1 MLTGR
6 RIANSTC
13 AIAVLQ
19 TFESERIFA
28 FENAPTHS
36 GINTPAIRLAAAT
49 KFPPRKIMPGP
60 VQNSCWFRPPAE
72 YPPISAVSVG
82 TLLKFCAMHINCSV
96 ANRDSYVK
104 FIKTFVFP
112 IFRLEADSFQ
122 VYIALQHNLVVQ
134 ANCVFF
140 FLGRFLPIKLRPFFG
155 AAFFLCISSGCWF
168 AGLTR
173 QTSAAML
180 QHSIKPASRQV
191 RTYRLRRAPGSS
203 EPCPPTCQ
211 A

>member
-6 RIANSTC
+6 RTANSTC

-19 TFESERIFA
+19 TSELAWIFA
-28 FENAPTHS
+28 FENALAHS
-36 GINTPAIRLAAAT
+36 GNNTPAIRLAAAT

-72 YPPISAVSVG
+72 YPTISAISVG
-82 TLLKFCAMHINCSV
+82 TQLKFCAMHINCSG

-112 IFRLEADSFQ
+112 LFRLEADSCQ

-140 FLGRFLPIKLRPFFG
+140 SLGRFLPIKLRPLFG
-155 AAFFLCISSGCWF
+155 AAFFVYPVVVS
-168 AGLTR
+168 
-173 QTSAAML
+173 L
-180 QHSIKPASRQV
+180 QV
-191 RTYRLRRAPGSS
+191 
-203 EPCPPTCQ
+203 
-211 A
+211 

>member
-19 TFESERIFA
+19 NFESAWRFA
-28 FENAPTHS
+28 FEDAPAHA
-36 GINTPAIRLAAAT
+36 GINTPAITLAAAT
-49 KFPPRKIMPGP
+49 KFPPRKIMPGT
-60 VQNSCWFRPPAE
+60 VQNSCRFRPPAE
-72 YPPISAVSVG
+72 YPPISAVSLG
-82 TLLKFCAMHINCSV
+82 TPLKFCAMHINCSV
-96 ANRDSYVK
+96 PNRDSYVK
-104 FIKTFVFP
+104 LIKTFVFSL
-112 IFRLEADSFQ
+112 FRLEADPCQ
-122 VYIALQHNLVVQ
+122 VHIAMQHSLVVQ

-140 FLGRFLPIKLRPFFG
+140 FLGRFLPIKLRPLFG
-155 AAFFLCISSGCWF
+155 AAFFLYISSGCWF

-173 QTSAAML
+173 QTSAAMF

-191 RTYRLRRAPGSS
+191 RTYRPRRAPGSS
-203 EPCPPTCQ
+203 ERCPPTCQ